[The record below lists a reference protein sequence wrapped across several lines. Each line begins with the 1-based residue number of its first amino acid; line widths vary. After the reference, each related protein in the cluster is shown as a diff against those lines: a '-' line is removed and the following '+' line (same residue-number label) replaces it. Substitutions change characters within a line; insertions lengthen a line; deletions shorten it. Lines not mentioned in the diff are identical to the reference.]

1 MVRDTSSQT
10 LNLLLTLWEKNP
22 IIEPFQI
29 FEIGMVEISALPWSA
44 QAFPFICDFQK

>member
-1 MVRDTSSQT
+1 MLRDTSSQT
-10 LNLLLTLWEKNP
+10 LNLLLTLWEKT